1 MTDINKQTCLICTF
15 LPLNDEYKNLWN
27 RISDLLSQRNFE
39 LVLLTSSENFDGLNF
54 PVIYVPFSLKGF
66 YERFGLTEINNH
78 NLTENDFH
86 LIERDIFWNK
96 DSSTNFEK
104 YLYGFQSCKQ
114 FYKNLITELKPSIVF
129 VWGNLLPQSLIF
141 KELLENYNIPS
152 FYLERGYFPKT
163 LMIEDALNKEIN
175 SITTKFDIQSDQQN
189 LQEYFSLKKFYDN
202 NLQSKYPEN
211 HDFELEKFILD
222 KKENG
227 FNVVS
232 FYGTHD
238 TAYFPSE
245 QIYSKEVSLIFKY
258 TAEAVSYLSQNIN
271 QLSKTILIFKPHP
284 KDENDYS
291 NLVNENFI
299 VTKNFFNRRLF
310 ELTDA
315 IIVGNSTIQYEA
327 LLSEKPVI
335 LIAKSAVY
343 NFNATYNPKS
353 KENLLEMISS
363 AVHKV
368 DFDERFQNSKLFFNH
383 LIKSQLYFYSDDSVG
398 KSLNDFAE
406 FTVKKSI
413 NIPTNSSLS
422 EKLTAFESK
431 VFLKKQI
438 ADLKESNNFR
448 LIITEHLISKFYDL
462 ILNHSFELD
471 KKISEY
477 NSYLTYENKNNL
489 ILQAEALIEK
499 NLFDEAKALLN
510 AATANSKFKL
520 EAYNDLAYVE
530 IVQENYSEALNNI
543 LNVLRINPNDE
554 IAINNLNYM
563 IENNFLDNSFV
574 NAQLLKILRPDLKLN
589 KAKSFDEFIL
599 YEQTMRKE
607 YKARS
612 DFENN
617 LIPENSDSFT
627 YNGYCVVCERVVPF
641 HVDFWNAYNINGK
654 KIPNWRERLV
664 CPGCRL
670 NNRMRLTYHLIKELF
685 NDFPS
690 ASAYTTEQT
699 TSLYRLLKK
708 INPNLIGSEYLGDEV
723 PNGEV
728 NSSGIRNEDFTNLS
742 FADDQ
747 FDYIVSLEVLE
758 HIPDYQK
765 ALRESFRTLKPNGK
779 FLFTVPFN
787 RNSKENLVRAR
798 LNDDGTIT
806 HLQPPEYHGDPL
818 NRTEGC
824 LCYYH
829 FGWELLN
836 DLKTAGFA
844 DAYAIFTYSKEF
856 GYLGGEQI
864 FFIATKE

>member
-1 MTDINKQTCLICTF
+1 MTNGHKQTCLICTF
-15 LPLNDEYKNLWN
+15 LPLTDEYKNLWN
-27 RISDLLSQRNFE
+27 KISDLLSQKNFE
-39 LVLLTSSENFDGLNF
+39 LVLLTASENFDGLNC

-66 YERFGLTEINNH
+66 YEQFRLTDFNDQ

-86 LIERDIFWNK
+86 LFERDIFWNK
-96 DSSTNFEK
+96 DSSANFEK
-104 YLYGFQSCKQ
+104 YFYGFKSCKQ
-114 FYKNLITELKPSIVF
+114 FYKNLIKELKPSIVF

-141 KELLENYNIPS
+141 KDILENYNIPS
-152 FYLERGYFPKT
+152 FYLERGYFPGS
-163 LMIEDALNKEIN
+163 LMIEDTLNKEMN
-175 SITTKFDIQSDQQN
+175 SIAKQCNIQSDKQN
-189 LQEYFSLKKFYDN
+189 LDDYFRLKKFYDN

-211 HDFELEKFILD
+211 HDFELEKYILD

-245 QIYSKEVSLIFKY
+245 QSYSKEVSLIFKY
-258 TAEAVSYLSQNIN
+258 TTEAVNYLSQNIN
-271 QLSKTILIFKPHP
+271 QLPKTILIFKPHP

-291 NLVNENFI
+291 NLESENFI

-327 LLSEKPVI
+327 LLSDKPVI

-353 KENLLEMISS
+353 KENLLYMISS
-363 AVHKV
+363 AVQKI
-368 DFDERFQNSKLFFNH
+368 DFDERLQNSKLFFNH
-383 LIKSQLYFYSDDSVG
+383 LIKSHIYIYSDDSVG
-398 KSLNDFAE
+398 KSLIDFVE
-406 FTVKKSI
+406 FTIKKSI
-413 NIPTNSSLS
+413 NISTNSNLS
-422 EKLTAFESK
+422 ERLTAFETK
-431 VFLKKQI
+431 IFLQKQI
-438 ADLKESNNFR
+438 ADQKENNKFR
-448 LIITEHLISKFYDL
+448 LLITENLKSKFYDL
-462 ILNHSFELD
+462 ILNHSYELD

-477 NSYLTYENKNNL
+477 NSYLISENKTNL
-489 ILQAEALIEK
+489 ILQAEELIEK
-499 NLFDEAKALLN
+499 NSLDEARALLSN
-510 AATANSKFKL
+510 AIKDPKLKL

-530 IVQENYSEALNNI
+530 IVRENYSEALNNI

-554 IAINNLNYM
+554 IAINNLNYL
-563 IENNFLDNSFV
+563 IENNFLDNSLV

-589 KAKSFDEFIL
+589 KVKSFDEFVR
-599 YEQTMRKE
+599 YEQTMREE
-607 YKARS
+607 YNERS
-612 DFENN
+612 EFESN
-617 LIPENSDSFT
+617 LIADNSDNFT
-627 YNGYCVVCERVVPF
+627 FNGYCVVCERVVPF
-641 HVDFWNAYNINGK
+641 QVDFWNAYNINGK

-664 CPGCRL
+664 CPGCGL
-670 NNRMRLTYHLIKELF
+670 NNRMRLTYHLIKEVF
-685 NDFPS
+685 SDFPS
-690 ASAYTTEQT
+690 SSAYTTEQT
-699 TSLYRLLKK
+699 TILFRLLKNL
-708 INPNLIGSEYLGDEV
+708 NPRLIGSEYLGEKV

-742 FADDQ
+742 FADNQ
-747 FDYIVSLEVLE
+747 FDYIISLEVLE
-758 HIPDYQK
+758 HIPDYHK

-787 RNSKENLVRAR
+787 RNSKENLVRAQ

-829 FGWELLN
+829 FGWEMLN